1 MARRAKNMLAKGCG
15 CFEAGHLVWTTRELI
30 PIESVQIDDFVIAQ
44 DETTGQTT
52 LRRVIDTFMRRG
64 APIVA
69 ITITSAAGAGE
80 TFRTTEEHP
89 FHVPNAVWVR
99 ADHLTPGDRV
109 TSLGGEPATVAWISY
124 TGERATVFNLEV
136 EGLHEY
142 YVGASGLL
150 VHNGSIFDCFKTFRF
165 PNPKKFEKAF
175 DKHAADFGITGGKS
189 LTNAQAFTRNVESFI
204 SSARSK
210 QINYFG
216 SGTATVYYKGP
227 GKPAVVLRPDGSWWT
242 GYRLTEDQFLDIVRR
257 GYLR

>member
-15 CFEAGHLVWTTRELI
+15 CFEAGHLVWTTRGPI
-30 PIESVQIDDFVIAQ
+30 PIESVQIDDFVIAH
-44 DETTGQTT
+44 DETTGETT

-89 FHVPNAVWVR
+89 FHVPNAGWVP

-109 TSLGGEPATVAWISY
+109 TSLDGQNATVAWISY

-136 EGLHEY
+136 EGLHDY

-150 VHNGSIFDCFKTFRF
+150 VHNTDDSCLTWVGRLSKIKGLARGNNARKFLVDSDKELKNLFDELSKGTKKMKVGDRTFA
-165 PNPKKFEKAF
+165 N
-175 DKHAADFGITGGKS
+175 
-189 LTNAQAFTRNVESFI
+189 L
-204 SSARSK
+204 
-210 QINYFG
+210 
-216 SGTATVYYKGP
+216 
-227 GKPAVVLRPDGSWWT
+227 PDGTLIQMRGSSRS
-242 GYRLTEDQFLDIVRR
+242 GGAALDFTAPDGRIYTVHIR
-257 GYLR
+257 